1 MKTIN
6 IQQTGYG
13 HWKISMEY
21 RNKIIST
28 TTTNSMAVD
37 DFNSSIDEK
46 IGRKLRWKDG
56 YETLKTELIMSNSK
70 TIK

>member
-1 MKTIN
+1 MKTISVKK
-6 IQQTGYG
+6 TGYG

-21 RNKIIST
+21 RNKTIST

-46 IGRKLRWKDG
+46 QGRRLRWKAG
-56 YETLKTELIMSNSK
+56 HEQLKQEIILANRRP
-70 TIK
+70 